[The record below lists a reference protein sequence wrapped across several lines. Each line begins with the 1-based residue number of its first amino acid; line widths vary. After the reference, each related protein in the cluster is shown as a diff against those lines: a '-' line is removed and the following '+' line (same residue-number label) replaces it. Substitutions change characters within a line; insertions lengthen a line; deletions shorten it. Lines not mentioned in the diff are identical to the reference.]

1 MPARLLSGAPVVEDL
16 HREIEARLAALSP
29 EAPRPTLALLVPED
43 PSARAYAKA
52 IRKQFT
58 KLNLEV
64 RAISLEGFADEA
76 EFVRLVK
83 QLSNDVA
90 ITGILA
96 LQPLPRGIPRQ
107 LLSNLIP
114 PEKDVDGVSFAQ
126 QGRLALGQPDIA
138 PSTPLGGLLLLR
150 HYGIEIAGRHA
161 VVIGRSPVV
170 GRPLALLLLAADA
183 TVTIC
188 HSRTPNLA
196 DMARQADILLAAA
209 GHPRLV
215 TADMVK
221 PGAVV
226 VDFGVSVIDGQLV
239 GDVDPAVSERAS
251 ALTPVPGGTGPVT
264 TAVLACNLLHLA
276 GLWPDWPPR

>member
-1 MPARLLSGAPVVEDL
+1 M
-16 HREIEARLAALSP
+16 
-29 EAPRPTLALLVPED
+29 
-43 PSARAYAKA
+43 
-52 IRKQFT
+52 
-58 KLNLEV
+58 
-64 RAISLEGFADEA
+64 
-76 EFVRLVK
+76 
-83 QLSNDVA
+83 
-90 ITGILA
+90 
-96 LQPLPRGIPRQ
+96 
-107 LLSNLIP
+107 
-114 PEKDVDGVSFAQ
+114 SFAQ

-150 HYGIEIAGRHA
+150 HYGIEIAGHHA

-196 DMARQADILLAAA
+196 EMTRQADILLAAA

-239 GDVDPAVSERAS
+239 GDVDPAVRERAS